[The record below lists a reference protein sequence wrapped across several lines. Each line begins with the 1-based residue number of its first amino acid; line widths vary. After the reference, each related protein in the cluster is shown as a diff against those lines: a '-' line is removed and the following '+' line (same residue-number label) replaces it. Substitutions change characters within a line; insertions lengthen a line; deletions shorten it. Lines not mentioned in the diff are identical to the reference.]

1 MALERIVKDGSEA
14 SHSLLVRAGS
24 ASEPVLLPCL
34 YRKESR
40 VQANAWQTQSI
51 CTNIAHE
58 TTQARKEAEMHKSP
72 AKHHG
77 VCTNTHTHTHT
88 QQQQQTTQHS
98 CKSSQKQNIGKYAQ
112 TGLPEGAQEHATPT
126 KPPLRGSKKGEGVAT
141 TTGHHEATRPR
152 AHRKA
157 RLVRRARTAVQ
168 APSRSN
174 LLPSTLHNL
183 NVSRPV
189 L

>member
-1 MALERIVKDGSEA
+1 MALRLRIHFWSGLEA
-14 SHSLLVRAGS
+14 LPNRCYSLAFIEKKAGS
-24 ASEPVLLPCL
+24 KRTHGKHKASAQTSRTKP
-34 YRKESR
+34 RKRERKLKCTRVPRNTTES
-40 VQANAWQTQSI
+40 AQT
-51 CTNIAHE
+51 H
-58 TTQARKEAEMHKSP
+58 
-72 AKHHG
+72 
-77 VCTNTHTHTHT
+77 THTHTHT

-126 KPPLRGSKKGEGVAT
+126 KPPLRGSKKGEGVAK